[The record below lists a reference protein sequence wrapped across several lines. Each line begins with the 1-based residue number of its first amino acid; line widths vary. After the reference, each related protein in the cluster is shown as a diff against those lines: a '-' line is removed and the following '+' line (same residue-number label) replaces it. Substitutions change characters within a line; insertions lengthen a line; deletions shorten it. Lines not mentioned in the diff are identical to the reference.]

1 MRCMGGWLTGKG
13 FKMTV
18 RDMFKKR
25 TYEYYRRI
33 GKYLKYV
40 FNDHFVIALM
50 ILTGALGFT
59 YSDYVETVAPSDL
72 LPRLLLIVIIY
83 SVLPIGG
90 IRTLIEPADGI
101 YLLPLEKQMAPIMRR
116 HLLVSG
122 LFLSAGM
129 AVIATLTMPLMGAL
143 DITGRAYSLSWLAVL
158 ICLKLIDLL
167 VQFHSFQSDS
177 LSLIRTINIGRHV
190 LILGTLGVSL
200 FLSLWTGL
208 ILALAGFLGLLYLVF
223 SYSREKLWN
232 WDRMIDVE
240 QKRVQGIYRLIN
252 LFIETPYGQ
261 NKVKRMKGF
270 DPLISIISSK
280 TDPHM
285 YYISRVFIRQTA
297 FSGLYVRLLAI
308 GLIVIFFTP
317 ILWLRTLVSVLFIYL
332 IGFQLLPLKQVLDES
347 VHFKLYPYTNTDKIK
362 AIQKLLNSALIVTS
376 IIFSLGSLNGG
387 WETTGIVFLIST
399 LFVFG
404 FNSIYVPKRLG

>member
-1 MRCMGGWLTGKG
+1 
-13 FKMTV
+13 
-18 RDMFKKR
+18 
-25 TYEYYRRI
+25 
-33 GKYLKYV
+33 
-40 FNDHFVIALM
+40 
-50 ILTGALGFT
+50 
-59 YSDYVETVAPSDL
+59 
-72 LPRLLLIVIIY
+72 
-83 SVLPIGG
+83 
-90 IRTLIEPADGI
+90 
-101 YLLPLEKQMAPIMRR
+101 MRR

-240 QKRVQGIYRLIN
+240 QKRVQG
-252 LFIETPYGQ
+252 
-261 NKVKRMKGF
+261 
-270 DPLISIISSK
+270 
-280 TDPHM
+280 
-285 YYISRVFIRQTA
+285 
-297 FSGLYVRLLAI
+297 
-308 GLIVIFFTP
+308 
-317 ILWLRTLVSVLFIYL
+317 
-332 IGFQLLPLKQVLDES
+332 
-347 VHFKLYPYTNTDKIK
+347 YT
-362 AIQKLLNSALIVTS
+362 
-376 IIFSLGSLNGG
+376 G
-387 WETTGIVFLIST
+387 
-399 LFVFG
+399 
-404 FNSIYVPKRLG
+404 